1 MKRNPITLITA
12 GILLV
17 IFASMLFT
25 FQVRQTEVAV
35 LTTFGRYTR
44 SVTEPGFGLRLPW
57 PVQRV
62 YKFDRRMQTFESKF
76 DESITADSIN
86 ILAAVFVGWT
96 IAGDARV
103 FLERFSG
110 DSTAVE
116 RTLEPVIR
124 DAKSAVLGQHN
135 FSDLIST
142 NVAALKFDEIEAA
155 MLARVEARTR
165 DDYGIDIKQL
175 GIKRIGLPE
184 SITSAVF
191 ERMRAE
197 RQTLSA
203 RFQAEGDREA
213 KIIRARA
220 DGSADEILAEAR
232 AKATRILGDAE
243 VKAQEYYAVFEKD
256 PELAIFLFQLR
267 ALEQSL
273 KEKAHLILDQQTTP
287 FNLLAPAD
295 SPRLQPTR

>member
-17 IFASMLFT
+17 IFTSMLFT

-35 LTTFGRYTR
+35 VTTFGRYTR
-44 SVTEPGFGLRLPW
+44 SETEPGFGLRLPW

-62 YKFDRRMQTFESKF
+62 YKFDRRIQTFESKF

-110 DSTAVE
+110 DPTAVE

-295 SPRLQPTR
+295 SPRLQPSR